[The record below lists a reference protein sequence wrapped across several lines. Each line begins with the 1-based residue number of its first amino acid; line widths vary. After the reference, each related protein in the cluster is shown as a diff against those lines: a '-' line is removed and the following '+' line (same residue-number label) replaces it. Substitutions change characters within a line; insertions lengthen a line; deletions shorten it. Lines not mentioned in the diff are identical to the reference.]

1 MILLG
6 ATISNSTI
14 DFVKL
19 TALCLQTAEAL
30 PEVAAAAASSP
41 EKKLIFPPDTSAI
54 KEASLIL
61 MRDKSGSKPTLVR
74 VSQSVVVGLLNYIIT
89 KKIATLSTRLEFR
102 RPCWKK
108 GLLSREQGT
117 SPIPSPIKRV

>member
-1 MILLG
+1 M
-6 ATISNSTI
+6 
-14 DFVKL
+14 KL

-74 VSQSVVVGLLNYIIT
+74 VSGCVVVGLSLTDPNYVNEVRIT
-89 KKIATLSTRLEFR
+89 YLPSSSLSVKPLHFENCYPFDLGLR
-102 RPCWKK
+102 RP
-108 GLLSREQGT
+108 LQEEEVT
-117 SPIPSPIKRV
+117 EP